1 MPLLAIPT
9 TVVQLQDAFRAAIEA
24 TTPRTVQASGPNR
37 WAYYAPDH
45 APAQGARWFRMEWT
59 YTGITPGG
67 YMWRG
72 GAAVDYFCDL
82 IVDYGGIPAHE
93 RDALAADDHGQ
104 LADVLDDLRRTT
116 NGLCR
121 VRTDSWGEEVTDR
134 PNAHQIQIV
143 HRYLVSFLQAR
154 AT

>member
-1 MPLLAIPT
+1 MPLLAIAT
-9 TVVQLQDAFRAAIEA
+9 TVAQLEDAFRTAIDA
-24 TTPRTVQASGPNR
+24 TTPRTVHGSGPNR
-37 WAYYAPDH
+37 WSYLGSPRD
-45 APAQGARWFRMEWT
+45 PSQGARWYRFEWS
-59 YTGITPGG
+59 YAGITPGG
-67 YMWRG
+67 FMWRG
-72 GAAVDYFCDL
+72 GASVDYYLDI

-93 RDALAADDHGQ
+93 RDAIAADDHGQ

-154 AT
+154 A